1 MHTIWHTKKL
11 NKTGSLNIRHGAI
24 QIKQYHTTVTY
35 LGSALDEN
43 LSGETIALKV
53 ISKINCRLRFLNRKN
68 RLLSQPPCRLLRNAL
83 IQPHFDY
90 A

>member
-11 NKTGSLNIRHGAI
+11 NKTGSPNIRHGTI

-35 LGSALDEN
+35 LRSALDEN

-68 RLLSQPPCRLLRNAL
+68 RLLSQPLCRLLRNAL